1 MVKKKS
7 YTSSLRLDT
16 RRTDPV
22 ADWDIRRAAGP
33 KAEAVDPGKV
43 KPAVKEFQFEFLN
56 QSQYIS
62 SRLTW

>member
-43 KPAVKEFQFEFLN
+43 KPAVKEFQF
-56 QSQYIS
+56 Q
-62 SRLTW
+62 